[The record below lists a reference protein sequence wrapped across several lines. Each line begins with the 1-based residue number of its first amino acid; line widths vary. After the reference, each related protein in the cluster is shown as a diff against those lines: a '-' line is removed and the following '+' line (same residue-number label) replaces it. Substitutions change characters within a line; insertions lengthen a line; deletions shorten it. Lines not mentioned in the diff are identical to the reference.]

1 MKRRRI
7 DCFSICCA
15 TRSVSP
21 VLRKAAAQEIAA
33 HADFSIDGR
42 YAIFTC
48 EYAKSI
54 AKIDLVERKVAGYL
68 KFSKGGMAATDFGRP
83 IVAPPGV
90 PSDRLNLL
98 REAFLKTMKDPE
110 LLAEAKRKN
119 FDITPS
125 TGEELERLAKLVMN
139 QPQEVV
145 ARVKILMEQ

>member
-1 MKRRRI
+1 M
-7 DCFSICCA
+7 
-15 TRSVSP
+15 P
-21 VLRKAAAQEIAA
+21 
-33 HADFSIDGR
+33 
-42 YAIFTC
+42 
-48 EYAKSI
+48 
-54 AKIDLVERKVAGYL
+54 LV
-68 KFSKGGMAATDFGRP
+68 MAATDFGRP
-83 IVAPPGV
+83 IVAPPGI

-125 TGEELERLAKLVMN
+125 TGVELERLAKLVMN